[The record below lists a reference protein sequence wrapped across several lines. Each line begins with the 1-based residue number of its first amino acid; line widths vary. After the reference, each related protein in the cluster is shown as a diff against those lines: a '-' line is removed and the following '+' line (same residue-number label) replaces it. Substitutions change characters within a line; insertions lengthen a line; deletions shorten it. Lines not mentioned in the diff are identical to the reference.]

1 VAARIDTRAITTSA
15 LLAALIAVCAMIAL
29 PFGAV
34 PGTLQ
39 IFAVVLTALVVPPG
53 WAALA
58 VGTYLLA
65 GAVGLPVFAGFTGG
79 FGVLLGPTGG
89 FLWGFLL
96 GAVAGSWVRIALTRR
111 GTRQLLA
118 DALAAAVVIVC
129 AYVLGWAQ
137 LAFVAGLGPAKA
149 LVAGVVPFVIPDVI
163 KAALAL
169 AVAAAL
175 RRAHVVAA
183 V

>member
-1 VAARIDTRAITTSA
+1 MTQRIGTRAITTCA
-15 LLAALIAVCAMIAL
+15 LLAALIAACAMIAL
-29 PFGAV
+29 PFGVV

-39 IFAVVLTALVVPPG
+39 IFAVVLTALVVPPA

-96 GAVAGSWVRIALTRR
+96 GACLGSWLRTALTRR
-111 GTRQLLA
+111 GVRETLA
-118 DALAAAVVIVC
+118 DVFAAAVVIAC
-129 AYVLGWAQ
+129 AYALGWAQ

-149 LVAGVVPFVIPDVI
+149 LYAGVAPFIIPDVV
-163 KAALAL
+163 KAVAAVG
-169 AVAAAL
+169 VAAAL